1 MTKKIPH
8 LQMTELLIFTERRVL
23 SDDDKWK
30 SSREQAAN
38 AHVKH
43 LRELNWFKY

>member
-8 LQMTELLIFTERRVL
+8 LQMTELLIFTVSLDTLRV

-38 AHVKH
+38 APVKH
-43 LRELNWFKY
+43 LR